1 MKTQTW
7 LEAINARWPRK
18 APSPWIMIAGATGFL
33 FCVAVVAAASLILSR
48 RHADAAPQTRAV
60 AGDLSSSTATG
71 SLPKTQAASDATPSV
86 QTETAKAALEKTSL
100 AEADKRPNNADAA
113 PPPLLPPTNPNQPSV
128 LGVGN
133 TVDRLDAP
141 VAFPKGM
148 LSFLRGLDLLG
159 SFHPRK
165 AIEAFSQAIEA
176 DPENADF
183 YTACGAALV
192 VAEKMQEGL
201 PDLERAMKLKP
212 ENVLASRLTRLAY
225 LMLGD
230 QLKASRFY
238 GHGSTE
244 SLDFLIGEV
253 GNGYGSRS
261 RARQNRYRQDTRSQ
275 RQTSASIQK
284 LRTVAST
291 VAGSFQTDN
300 AKSAQALF
308 ALGVEQLNS
317 KDFAGARRS
326 LHNVIL
332 SNPHDWTGRY
342 YYARSLLGFGDPERA
357 RNQLTYVL
365 CWNRFLP
372 EAFAARAMC
381 AAKQND
387 LKRAR
392 ADLETARMLDPA
404 SVTDAES
411 AVAQSQ
417 EQPTPAGA
425 QKDAAAWDRLLATA
439 KASPPFSELTA
450 AAIELRHS
458 VNSRR
463 LRADE
468 IYQDRLHELAAAAR
482 SEPGDADRLAD
493 VAEFLRDKNE
503 VPGLRVAPNGAVH
516 YLRRQTEETARGEL
530 QLAFQLTGEGLN
542 ADPRHARSWAIRSA
556 LLLHDNKLDEAEPAA
571 NAAVRFGP
579 RVIAGHMALSDCYK
593 ERASRLRA
601 RAAKL
606 RTPKTGSR
614 QVNVVNQN
622 GQHIRTETQTYLIPP
637 SPEELAQA
645 AECDRQ
651 AGQYQ
656 EKEQGCLSNA
666 LASAK
671 GTKDEP
677 FYQALLLF
685 LKQDFASARPW
696 LEKTILEKPD
706 DPKLHRSLSSCLRAL
721 GQEKEAIEEFSRAID
736 LEQTTAEV
744 WLNTAWNDLERN
756 AWKPARE
763 ALLRARNFTP
773 SLLSG
778 V

>member
-1 MKTQTW
+1 M
-7 LEAINARWPRK
+7 
-18 APSPWIMIAGATGFL
+18 
-33 FCVAVVAAASLILSR
+33 
-48 RHADAAPQTRAV
+48 
-60 AGDLSSSTATG
+60 
-71 SLPKTQAASDATPSV
+71 
-86 QTETAKAALEKTSL
+86 
-100 AEADKRPNNADAA
+100 
-113 PPPLLPPTNPNQPSV
+113 
-128 LGVGN
+128 
-133 TVDRLDAP
+133 
-141 VAFPKGM
+141 
-148 LSFLRGLDLLG
+148 
-159 SFHPRK
+159 
-165 AIEAFSQAIEA
+165 
-176 DPENADF
+176 
-183 YTACGAALV
+183 
-192 VAEKMQEGL
+192 
-201 PDLERAMKLKP
+201 
-212 ENVLASRLTRLAY
+212 
-225 LMLGD
+225 
-230 QLKASRFY
+230 
-238 GHGSTE
+238 
-244 SLDFLIGEV
+244 
-253 GNGYGSRS
+253 
-261 RARQNRYRQDTRSQ
+261 
-275 RQTSASIQK
+275 
-284 LRTVAST
+284 
-291 VAGSFQTDN
+291 
-300 AKSAQALF
+300 
-308 ALGVEQLNS
+308 
-317 KDFAGARRS
+317 
-326 LHNVIL
+326 
-332 SNPHDWTGRY
+332 
-342 YYARSLLGFGDPERA
+342 
-357 RNQLTYVL
+357 
-365 CWNRFLP
+365 
-372 EAFAARAMC
+372 
-381 AAKQND
+381 
-387 LKRAR
+387 
-392 ADLETARMLDPA
+392 
-404 SVTDAES
+404 
-411 AVAQSQ
+411 
-417 EQPTPAGA
+417 
-425 QKDAAAWDRLLATA
+425 
-439 KASPPFSELTA
+439 
-450 AAIELRHS
+450 
-458 VNSRR
+458 
-463 LRADE
+463 
-468 IYQDRLHELAAAAR
+468 
-482 SEPGDADRLAD
+482 
-493 VAEFLRDKNE
+493 
-503 VPGLRVAPNGAVH
+503 
-516 YLRRQTEETARGEL
+516 
-530 QLAFQLTGEGLN
+530 N